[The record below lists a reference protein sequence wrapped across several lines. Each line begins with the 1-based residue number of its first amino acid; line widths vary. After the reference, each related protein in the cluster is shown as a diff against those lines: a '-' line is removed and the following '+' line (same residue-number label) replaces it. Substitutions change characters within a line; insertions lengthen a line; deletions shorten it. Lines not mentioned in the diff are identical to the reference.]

1 MSSFPCRKPNKPPVC
16 DVLHG
21 THFNDQTS
29 GRTWCQHLWG
39 SYCRRPL
46 QTRIFVAMWDH
57 MLWAKKYD
65 EPYIYIWFRLFNHIY
80 IYQICIHIYI
90 YIYYDLEVAVLFFC
104 QLYLVVLSSTQ
115 HAPTTAPTDSWRIF
129 QRILPGGAPVRN
141 C

>member
-1 MSSFPCRKPNKPPVC
+1 
-16 DVLHG
+16 
-21 THFNDQTS
+21 
-29 GRTWCQHLWG
+29 
-39 SYCRRPL
+39 
-46 QTRIFVAMWDH
+46 

-65 EPYIYIWFRLFNHIY
+65 EPYIYIYDLDCLTIY
-80 IYQICIHIYI
+80 IYIKYVYIYI